1 MTSSSAANAARP
13 ARPRR
18 PRPPIPR
25 SRVRGHRRRRSR
37 LRPPLGSTPA
47 ARQSVCRSRKQRA
60 GARTRLSVPCV
71 AAAHLPPK
79 EARARATRCATRT
92 NAHTVAAD
100 MGAAT
105 TRRAQRPPRE
115 LLRRRR
121 RVRRVRHAALLARR
135 ARWRG
140 LLQERLRYG
149 RKAGLDSRGRLRPLK
164 PLPLTWVRCVNLTPL
179 DLDRLSALRLHPI
192 SAFQNLRRPF
202 FSPSEVAAPVKRG
215 TTLVLARAVSLVG
228 VGVPGSLRGC
238 VFAWREC

>member
-92 NAHTVAAD
+92 NAHTVAAGGSCHHSSCPTPSARTSPAPSPSAPRTACGFARAPSSLAGPAARAAAVWTQSRFGQPRSAAPSKTAPPY
-100 MGAAT
+100 MGAVCKLDPAGFGSSQRT
-105 TRRAQRPPRE
+105 EAASHFSFPKSRASVLFSLGSCSPRE
-115 LLRRRR
+115 E
-121 RVRRVRHAALLARR
+121 RH
-135 ARWRG
+135 
-140 LLQERLRYG
+140 
-149 RKAGLDSRGRLRPLK
+149 D
-164 PLPLTWVRCVNLTPL
+164 
-179 DLDRLSALRLHPI
+179 
-192 SAFQNLRRPF
+192 
-202 FSPSEVAAPVKRG
+202 
-215 TTLVLARAVSLVG
+215 LARAVSCSGSRPVRAG
-228 VGVPGSLRGC
+228 VGAAAPAAR
-238 VFAWREC
+238 